1 MVHGEMSPLAR
12 TLEFAFIVIAPALL
26 VGHVVRFAAAE
37 DLIWWWP
44 VPVVLGWVAAD
55 FGSGLVHWAADTWG
69 SETTPVLGRR
79 FVRPF
84 RVHHDN
90 PDDFLERDFIDTNGD
105 VAMVETPL
113 LLLAFALPL
122 STDWGQAG
130 ACFLVAL
137 CAGGLPTNQVHQWA
151 HMSEPPLL
159 VRKLQACGCI
169 LSRAAHQKH
178 HTAPY
183 VTHYCIATGWCNGA
197 LTSLRFFPGAEALV
211 SRITGLQPRS
221 DVRA

>member
-1 MVHGEMSPLAR
+1 MVHGEMGPLAR
-12 TLEFAFIVIAPALL
+12 TIEFAFIVIAVGLL
-26 VGHVVRFAAAE
+26 AAHLVRFASA
-37 DLIWWWP
+37 DGLTWWWP
-44 VPVVLGWVAAD
+44 IPVVLGLIAAD

-69 SETTPVLGRR
+69 SETMPVLGRR

-122 STDWGQAG
+122 TTDWGQAG
-130 ACFLVAL
+130 AFFIFAL
-137 CAGGLPTNQVHQWA
+137 CAAGLPTNQVHQWA
-151 HMSEPPLL
+151 HMRDPPLL

-183 VTHYCIATGWCNGA
+183 VVNYCIVTGWCNRA
-197 LTSLRFFPGAEALV
+197 LTSLRFFPRVETLV
-211 SRITGLQPRS
+211 NRITGLQARS
-221 DVRA
+221 DARV